1 MAPQEVPMAP
11 IHVMATAPIP
21 SQGAPRA
28 AREGARQDE
37 PDAIELLRK
46 RFAKHDR
53 PLAEVRRLV
62 DADMGD
68 RLLSDELRA
77 MRDDA

>member
-1 MAPQEVPMAP
+1 MTRAR
-11 IHVMATAPIP
+11 ATATATIP
-21 SQGAPRA
+21 GQAARPAIGQGAGTQQADPI
-28 AREGARQDE
+28 EQLRQ
-37 PDAIELLRK
+37 

-62 DADMGD
+62 DTSMGE
-68 RLLSDELRA
+68 RLLTDELRA

>member
-1 MAPQEVPMAP
+1 
-11 IHVMATAPIP
+11 MATARVTATATTP
-21 SQGAPRA
+21 SQPAPATGQRVAPR
-28 AREGARQDE
+28 EVDPIDQ
-37 PDAIELLRK
+37 LRL

-68 RLLSDELRA
+68 RLLSEELRA
-77 MRDDA
+77 LRADA